1 MWRPH
6 FYTVGHS
13 CTAISLSSTYPE
25 YLTLTVFLSPPHTP
39 SHRPVFFSFQPF
51 THLLLHPGSHHLEPQ
66 PVHLRYLTSATNFL
80 FYHFQSQTLAK
91 PIVWF
96 HQHLKQ
102 HLTFLTWQILSQSMS
117 LFLSLPPSLSGPPAH
132 STTSTNTT
140 YFPLSLLT
148 EMRQHTMTETLI
160 IGTKRRW
167 YVQLWKRVLERRGCR
182 QRENSN
188 TRNKAWPQLTQ
199 FWLRQSQTC
208 ACSWFIHNAF
218 YFIVRVWPNA
228 SGNVN
233 DSLIKQLGDTINT
246 QKQPESFV
254 SAIWG
259 PEKTGL
265 ELSEHRT
272 MSFSNSSVCWLILPN
287 TLIY

>member
-117 LFLSLPPSLSGPPAH
+117 LFLSLPPFLSGPPAH

-182 QRENSN
+182 QRGRIQTQEIKPDPNSHSSN
-188 TRNKAWPQLTQ
+188 CGKPRHVPAHGLFTMRFISLWGSDQMPQET
-199 FWLRQSQTC
+199 WM
-208 ACSWFIHNAF
+208 
-218 YFIVRVWPNA
+218 IV
-228 SGNVN
+228 S
-233 DSLIKQLGDTINT
+233 
-246 QKQPESFV
+246 
-254 SAIWG
+254 
-259 PEKTGL
+259 
-265 ELSEHRT
+265 
-272 MSFSNSSVCWLILPN
+272 SNSLGTP
-287 TLIY
+287 